1 MIADKLTAEYTYDHD
16 LDVVNIEINEK
27 YNHEKTIE
35 LSFGIFLDFDENF
48 LPVNLEILSASE
60 IFGVEKERLHNPDG
74 NVNIIVGHDIVE
86 VEVTFQFSHENQSIH
101 LNALNE
107 LKFPNSKTTFDLV

>member
-1 MIADKLTAEYTYDHD
+1 MDIKQFEAKYSYDFD

-48 LPVNLEILSASE
+48 LPVNLEILSASKIIE
-60 IFGVEKERLHNPDG
+60 VEKECLINPDG
-74 NVNIIVGHDIVE
+74 NVNIIVGSDIVE
-86 VEVTFQFSHENQSIH
+86 VKVTFQFSHENQSIQ

-107 LKFPNSKTTFDLV
+107 LKFPNSKTTFALV